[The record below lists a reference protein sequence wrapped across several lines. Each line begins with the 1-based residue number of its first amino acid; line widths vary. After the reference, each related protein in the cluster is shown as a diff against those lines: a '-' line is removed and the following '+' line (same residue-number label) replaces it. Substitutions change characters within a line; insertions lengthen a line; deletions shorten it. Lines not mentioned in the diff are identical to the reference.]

1 VPLPNLR
8 PMYAALVVVALST
21 GLAACGSESSSPES
35 SGLPEIRALR
45 FAGVDLEYALERV
58 AAEAGMPLALDEIKP
73 KDMSPDLALYRV
85 DLDLPAGPVDAALR
99 ALQTGAGGFEFE
111 IVDGVIY
118 VRSQLS
124 LAARTPL
131 DLPLLPEKKFK
142 GGINEL
148 VAHILASLPTSFVTV
163 ERVVGGPEGPVV
175 EIEIPDKSSVKD
187 AFVQYAR
194 ASKLNW
200 AIRRAGFV
208 VDDAN
213 YGKAIVGTT
222 IELRR
227 PRMSVSRLPAVYN
240 KESTLSSLASAS
252 ARLKAPMLVLDRSVV
267 MNTRGFLNLSAQA
280 DPLMPLVETLDELGA
295 SGWGPESWHF
305 KWKME
310 DGVPVIESS
319 RFLYMLAGRDL
330 FREELLGGDFE
341 GTLPEFARWVNAHMK
356 NPSGDVLMGGEITPD
371 QPRTSLTIA
380 SGTTV
385 QQALIEFTKAS
396 KISPYVALLDLTN
409 PVSGQQVAHPHAWK
423 GAYLQDLAE
432 WLPATP
438 SGAAAAP

>member
-1 VPLPNLR
+1 VPLLNLR
-8 PMYAALVVVALST
+8 PFHAPLLAMALT
-21 GLAACGSESSSPES
+21 IGLLACGSESTPES
-35 SGLPEIRALR
+35 SGMPEIRALQ
-45 FAGVDLEYALERV
+45 FAGADLEYALERV

-99 ALQTGAGGFEFE
+99 ALQKGAGGFEFE

-124 LAARTPL
+124 LAAKTPL
-131 DLPLLPEKKFK
+131 DLPLLPQKQFK

-148 VAHILASLPTSFVTV
+148 VAQVLASIPTSFVTV
-163 ERVVGGPEGPVV
+163 ERVIGGPEGPVV
-175 EIEIPDKSSVKD
+175 EFEIADKSSVKD

-200 AIRRAGFV
+200 VIHRAGFV

-227 PRMSVSRLPAVYN
+227 PRKSVSRLPAVFN
-240 KESTLSSLASAS
+240 KESTLGSLAAAS

-280 DPLMPLVETLDELGA
+280 DPMMPLVETLDDLGQ

-305 KWKME
+305 KWKMQ
-310 DGVPVIESS
+310 DGLPVIESS

-330 FREELLGGDFE
+330 LRQELLGGDFE
-341 GTLPEFARWVNAHMK
+341 GSLPEFARWLNSHLKNAG
-356 NPSGDVLMGGEITPD
+356 SDVLMGGEIAPD
-371 QPRTSLTIA
+371 LPRTSLTIA

-385 QQALIEFTKAS
+385 QQALVEFAKAS
-396 KISPYVALLDLTN
+396 KISPYVTLLDLTN
-409 PVSGQQVAHPHAWK
+409 PISGKQVAHPNAWK

-432 WLPATP
+432 WLPATA